1 MPASYASPSVND
13 PVLTIKELKSTVKE
27 AVAENPQNA
36 LQQAL
41 GAGDTSLQQN
51 VAATKDLTTFA
62 GQASTAQKA
71 ATQAAAAQLQL
82 SQSEQGRMNNQI
94 DMLSPL
100 SGNNRGYSPL
110 TGGSSVPSLN
120 DPGTANKV
128 AQTNAVFER
137 QKMESDRANQAY
149 TDAKAAQAEAVSQ
162 KQLNAQQNVSA
173 QAVAATQ
180 AQAQKEVAA
189 AQAAAAV
196 QAAQYGALGSILGN
210 SGGGGGRH
218 QYW

>member
-13 PVLTIKELKSTVKE
+13 PVMTIKELKSTVKE

-41 GAGDTSLQQN
+41 GAGDASLQQS
-51 VAATKDLTTFA
+51 VAASKDLTSFA

-71 ATQAAAAQLQL
+71 ATQAATAQLQA

-110 TGGSSVPSLN
+110 TGGSSVASMN

-128 AQTNAVFER
+128 NQMNAAIQR
-137 QKMESDRANQAY
+137 QKDEADRATQAGLQQRQSLID
-149 TDAKAAQAEAVSQ
+149 TANTQ
-162 KQLNAQQNVSA
+162 QLNAQQNVSA
-173 QAVAATQ
+173 QALAATQ
-180 AQAQKEVAA
+180 AQAQKDVAA
-189 AQAAAAV
+189 TQAAAAI
-196 QAAQYGALGSILGN
+196 QAAQYGALGSILSN